1 MFSCE
6 YCEISKSSYFQ
17 EHLHTAASE
26 VNLGSD
32 CLGLSF
38 STVTF
43 RILSYSPGPNKIPP
57 PPRLLI
63 FGFFV
68 GTPSTPRPSHLS
80 YLEPLTYLP
89 VINFPDFV
97 LQIFQRLVEP
107 IVLFAKM

>member
-17 EHLHTAASE
+17 EHLHTATSE

-43 RILSYSPGPNKIPP
+43 RILSYSPGPNKIPLP
-57 PPRLLI
+57 PPSLFNFWI
-63 FGFFV
+63 FCRHPLNP
-68 GTPSTPRPSHLS
+68 PSVPSFLFGA
-80 YLEPLTYLP
+80 PYLP
-89 VINFPDFV
+89 PGY
-97 LQIFQRLVEP
+97 
-107 IVLFAKM
+107 